1 MANIQSNVNQ
11 LISMFSRLSF
21 GREVTEGQRKIAKGQ
36 EQSAEA
42 VNKGLTKFGERQEE
56 NETVISELIR
66 KTKEPSPEEV
76 LKRNEAAWFEEEAK
90 KSEALYEQGKR
101 DNFFRELKKTR
112 GWPEPAKHPK
122 GIDFYADEETGR
134 FVTIGAAA
142 ERLNTVETGKEFRN
156 LIFNKPQKIGTDIE
170 TVKPQKIGGNK

>member
-1 MANIQSNVNQ
+1 MANIQSNINQ

-21 GREVTEGQRKIAKGQ
+21 GDKFIKGQ
-36 EQSAEA
+36 KDISDSQKQNTEA

-56 NETVISELIR
+56 NETVISELIK

-76 LKRNEAAWFEEEAK
+76 LKKNEAAWLDEERK

-101 DNFFRELKKTR
+101 DNFFREIKKMH
-112 GWPEPAKHPK
+112 GWPDPAKHPK

-134 FVTIGAAA
+134 FITVGAAV
-142 ERLNTVETGKEFRN
+142 ERLNTVEAGKEFRRQ
-156 LIFNKPQKIGTDIE
+156 IFNKPQKIGTDIE
-170 TVKPQKIGGNK
+170 TIKPQKIGGNK